1 LIRRAL
7 TLTSIDF
14 YFRLVLA
21 DEERKL
27 GRKPGASALLSMEE
41 KRRRLSQRI
50 ARFNKLSSK
59 FLDSYIN
66 NDESTSDTDDSVESD
81 NAESADEDDDSE
93 NPFISRQRRSHS
105 QDNSPIYTKLCL
117 PSNLHRSAVETSS
130 DKLLFAELKLRES
143 QAANALYQ
151 IRISLGH
158 KAFLFRK
165 NLRLATGTKQKTRA
179 WQEVYSV
186 EAQVKHQ
193 ARVYRL
199 ARRIMVR
206 LGASKELLA
215 TYQELQSDELN
226 ATTALLDPKQPGQR
240 NKALAWFWSM
250 DVDRDMAGNGWM
262 EECEPTI

>member
-1 LIRRAL
+1 
-7 TLTSIDF
+7 
-14 YFRLVLA
+14 
-21 DEERKL
+21 
-27 GRKPGASALLSMEE
+27 LLSMEE

-66 NDESTSDTDDSVESD
+66 NDDSTSDTDDSVESD
-81 NAESADEDDDSE
+81 NAEPDINESADEEE
-93 NPFISRQRRSHS
+93 NPFISRQRQSHS
-105 QDNSPIYTKLCL
+105 HDTSPIYTKLCL
-117 PSNLHRSAVETSS
+117 PSNLHRSAVETSG

-179 WQEVYSV
+179 WKEVYSV

-215 TYQELQSDELN
+215 TYQELRSDELK

-240 NKALAWFWSM
+240 NKALAWFWNM